1 MDKIKK
7 YQRQII
13 EFITIFLLLEFAI
26 FPCLTMANTLAN
38 IVGGIALLI
47 IIVWI
52 GIMFYNLIPN
62 SESNIIDKE
71 ELKQAS
77 KPKTKRKPKTK

>member
-62 SESNIIDKE
+62 SETNIIDKE